1 MNFLDLTPQFAALRA
16 TMHDMS
22 TNDKLGDQDID
33 QGLVKSKKKGLVD
46 YDAASGEKPT
56 WLKNAEIIQKS
67 LDYTRDAIEKLKLA
81 QSRHL
86 QNIVDDSLG
95 GLVEGKRKEVRA
107 LVQQDQVLLK
117 KFEKSIPEA
126 ETSIQRR
133 VYNGLSSQFSDVLSS
148 FRTMQV
154 QYAQTIRKQSI
165 SYESTSQDASEA
177 KDAMNQVKEVLM
189 KRNAEMA
196 KKTYEEIKQIAQSVL
211 EILEIAG
218 DMRMFIERQGE
229 MIDRVD
235 MNVTM
240 ALENVREGVEE
251 LNEADKEHKKF
262 AKKEIAGFV
271 VLAVGVLA
279 LTITIVSIFS

>member
-1 MNFLDLTPQFAALRA
+1 
-16 TMHDMS
+16 
-22 TNDKLGDQDID
+22 
-33 QGLVKSKKKGLVD
+33 
-46 YDAASGEKPT
+46 
-56 WLKNAEIIQKS
+56 
-67 LDYTRDAIEKLKLA
+67 
-81 QSRHL
+81 
-86 QNIVDDSLG
+86 
-95 GLVEGKRKEVRA
+95 
-107 LVQQDQVLLK
+107 
-117 KFEKSIPEA
+117 
-126 ETSIQRR
+126 
-133 VYNGLSSQFSDVLSS
+133 
-148 FRTMQV
+148 
-154 QYAQTIRKQSI
+154 
-165 SYESTSQDASEA
+165 
-177 KDAMNQVKEVLM
+177 MNQVKEVLM